1 MQSHCTEPRGGNLDT
16 CLPETELAHSP
27 NCHDDQEMYRYGSEN
42 AAPCQGSCL
51 VLILVL
57 IACAGFTPILVSP
70 RICTRGL
77 RHSSTEGTSASWPV
91 IVTLLAHS
99 HTLTANPRL
108 GETLHVT
115 RNAFHPLFQFSR
127 AHVRPSHRAKNER
140 RTSDAPS
147 VGNKNRGISLQFILP
162 PATSPH
168 VWRHDTPR
176 RLVLLS
182 RKIPSHLGADHA

>member
-1 MQSHCTEPRGGNLDT
+1 MRERKCRSM
-16 CLPETELAHSP
+16 S
-27 NCHDDQEMYRYGSEN
+27 
-42 AAPCQGSCL
+42 GSCL

-57 IACAGFTPILVSP
+57 IACAGFTPIIVSP

-115 RNAFHPLFQFSR
+115 RNAFHPLFQSSR

-147 VGNKNRGISLQFILP
+147 VGNKNRGISLQSILSL
-162 PATSPH
+162 ATSPH

-182 RKIPSHLGADHA
+182 RKIPSPSRRGQRMNQDRWATFSHPMMPKTSRAMTVETVHQREGSTRD